1 MISWL
6 VYQLWLFWDV
16 EIEHP
21 NAIKG
26 IFATFSCFEVTVTL
40 VVVVI
45 MATEWLSQ
53 HKRH

>member
-16 EIEHP
+16 EIGDP

-26 IFATFSCFEVTVTL
+26 IFATFSCFEATVTL